1 MSRISRAVAVGYPHH
16 ITQRGNYR
24 QAVFAATGDYE
35 HYLELLD
42 LYARRHGLDIWAYCL
57 MPNHV
62 HIVGVPSAEDSMS
75 SVFRTVHML
84 YAQYF
89 NRKSNVAGHLWQG
102 RYYSCP
108 LDEPHVYAAVRY
120 VETNPVRAGLAPSAE
135 AYPWSS
141 ARSHI
146 TGQGDPVLSGDCFLV
161 EAIQDWRQFLC
172 EASDEADRESVIS
185 ATRTGRPCGGD
196 GFVHQLET
204 DLGRRFGALPPGRPA
219 R

>member
-24 QAVFAATGDYE
+24 QTVFAGTADYE
-35 HYLELLD
+35 HYLELLER
-42 LYARRHGLDIWAYCL
+42 YARRHGLDIWAYCL

-62 HIVGVPSAEDSMS
+62 HIVGVPSAEDSMA

-102 RYYSCP
+102 GFTPAPWTSPMPTPLCATWRPIRCARASPRRRRPIPGRAPGATLRARAIPSCP
-108 LDEPHVYAAVRY
+108 
-120 VETNPVRAGLAPSAE
+120 APAF
-135 AYPWSS
+135 SS
-141 ARSHI
+141 RR
-146 TGQGDPVLSGDCFLV
+146 F
-161 EAIQDWRQFLC
+161 
-172 EASDEADRESVIS
+172 
-185 ATRTGRPCGGD
+185 RTGGNFSASVGWSRPGTCDFVNQD
-196 GFVHQLET
+196 GQAMR
-204 DLGRRFGALPPGRPA
+204 GRELCPPTGEGPRPSL